1 MLCCVLPV
9 RCVLSL
15 IQGFS
20 EAIVNQRAGIRQR
33 ELEGAGGW
41 GRRRGEAE
49 SRSRQAAAHSLIRP
63 C

>member
-33 ELEGAGGW
+33 ELEGAGGGGGGAG
-41 GRRRGEAE
+41 GRQRVGPGK
-49 SRSRQAAAHSLIRP
+49 QPPTH
-63 C
+63 